1 MEIAVKIGPIE
12 IPPAGERATGTFTFA
27 GDAGLAKYDWPY
39 VAIAGLMAGP
49 TVLITAGIHAAEYT
63 GIEAAIRLGRT
74 ISPEA
79 VRGTI
84 IIIPLLNRPGFYER
98 SIYVN
103 PEDNDNLNRLFPGKA
118 DGTWGERFA
127 HRLLTEIISKCDNA
141 IDLHAGD
148 LIEDLVPFVIYRE
161 TQNAGLDERIKA
173 MANAYGAR
181 WAVKSA
187 PTGERPGTLMAVAA
201 LNGIAA
207 LNGFGGVSGLHIGNR
222 QAANLFEL
230 LQ

>member
-103 PEDNDNLNRLFPGKA
+103 PEDNDNLN
-118 DGTWGERFA
+118 
-127 HRLLTEIISKCDNA
+127 HQQ
-141 IDLHAGD
+141 
-148 LIEDLVPFVIYRE
+148 V
-161 TQNAGLDERIKA
+161 
-173 MANAYGAR
+173 
-181 WAVKSA
+181 
-187 PTGERPGTLMAVAA
+187 
-201 LNGIAA
+201 
-207 LNGFGGVSGLHIGNR
+207 R
-222 QAANLFEL
+222 QRDRSPRR
-230 LQ
+230 